1 VAPAESPPAGPSFAA
16 EVHLTEPLGDVTVL
30 DLVAAGA
37 TFKMI
42 LPEAA
47 AARYAVGDRLAVSIA
62 VEHTHLF
69 ARETGTA
76 IR

>member
-1 VAPAESPPAGPSFAA
+1 MPAETPPAGPTFVA

-30 DLVAAGA
+30 DLVAAGE

-42 LPEAA
+42 LPEAT
-47 AARYAVGDRLAVSIA
+47 AARYAVGDRLAVRIA
-62 VEHTHLF
+62 VEHSHLF